1 MKYLLLLSLRTI
13 KANKWRSFVNI
24 AVIALSVA
32 MVVITSGLISV
43 LSEIESQSFWSEI
56 PAGLSDAEIAQRMK
70 DHFGLNAAR
79 IIGSF
84 FNTLILILSALMIY
98 GTFAAG
104 TRKRTKLM
112 ATLMTVGATDTQKNL
127 VTVAEV
133 LILAPPGILLG
144 IALGLPVVYSA
155 AKQLEE
161 ILNLCNVPVK
171 NLFAPDI
178 STLLTLS
185 AVSVLSVLSATL
197 LSIVKTQKRSI
208 ITLAKT
214 TSDIEISLKKSPL
227 DRIMWKLFGKAGE
240 LAAAGYVNQK
250 RLYRPLSRAFSIAMT
265 LYVGG
270 SVLIPYIL
278 QMGVPKDVYADQIE
292 QIMNILNTAIMT
304 VPLLAMLCAI
314 CMFITCFQ
322 DRKRELAIYLS
333 IGMEIKML
341 YKVLTLEWIYRGFFL
356 FLQGLLGAYAL
367 NCAIYCVFVVAD
379 VVEYLINPFEQILF
393 ALLTV
398 ILLCAVMTCI
408 MISKI
413 RRTNIAEML
422 KMIS

>member
-56 PAGLSDAEIAQRMK
+56 PAGLSDAEIVQRMK

-240 LAAAGYVNQK
+240 LAAAG
-250 RLYRPLSRAFSIAMT
+250 
-265 LYVGG
+265 
-270 SVLIPYIL
+270 
-278 QMGVPKDVYADQIE
+278 QMGNSSRQP
-292 QIMNILNTAIMT
+292 
-304 VPLLAMLCAI
+304 
-314 CMFITCFQ
+314 
-322 DRKRELAIYLS
+322 R
-333 IGMEIKML
+333 
-341 YKVLTLEWIYRGFFL
+341 KVL
-356 FLQGLLGAYAL
+356 Q
-367 NCAIYCVFVVAD
+367 
-379 VVEYLINPFEQILF
+379 
-393 ALLTV
+393 
-398 ILLCAVMTCI
+398 
-408 MISKI
+408 
-413 RRTNIAEML
+413 
-422 KMIS
+422 

>member
-1 MKYLLLLSLRTI
+1 
-13 KANKWRSFVNI
+13 
-24 AVIALSVA
+24 
-32 MVVITSGLISV
+32 
-43 LSEIESQSFWSEI
+43 
-56 PAGLSDAEIAQRMK
+56 
-70 DHFGLNAAR
+70 
-79 IIGSF
+79 
-84 FNTLILILSALMIY
+84 
-98 GTFAAG
+98 
-104 TRKRTKLM
+104 
-112 ATLMTVGATDTQKNL
+112 
-127 VTVAEV
+127 
-133 LILAPPGILLG
+133 
-144 IALGLPVVYSA
+144 
-155 AKQLEE
+155 
-161 ILNLCNVPVK
+161 
-171 NLFAPDI
+171 
-178 STLLTLS
+178 
-185 AVSVLSVLSATL
+185 
-197 LSIVKTQKRSI
+197 
-208 ITLAKT
+208 
-214 TSDIEISLKKSPL
+214 
-227 DRIMWKLFGKAGE
+227 
-240 LAAAGYVNQK
+240 
-250 RLYRPLSRAFSIAMT
+250 MT

-341 YKVLTLEWIYRGFFL
+341 YKVLTLEWIYRGIFL

-367 NCAIYCVFVVAD
+367 NFAIYCVFVVAD